1 MTGRSRV
8 FNNAIK
14 NTVLKELPN
23 KPKKKKDAAH
33 LCDKYF

>member
-23 KPKKKKDAAH
+23 KPKKKKGCST
-33 LCDKYF
+33 LM